1 MSGGFFDYSQ
11 QRFENEFVEPFI
23 EKLKRF
29 KEYRNM
35 KSFTDE
41 DDFYRWFANDI
52 SEDTMEEFRNAAR
65 IMKQAVVYA
74 QRIDWFLSGD
84 DGEDSFHERLKK
96 ELELAK
102 LETED
107 L

>member
-1 MSGGFFDYSQ
+1 MSGGLFDYSQ
-11 QRFENEFVEPFI
+11 QRFKYEFVEPFI

-29 KEYRNM
+29 EEYRKNGIV
-35 KSFTDE
+35 DE
-41 DDFYRWFANDI
+41 GEWDQVFANEL
-52 SEDTMEEFRNAAR
+52 SEETMNEFRKAAR
-65 IMKQAVVYA
+65 IMKQSVVYA